1 MTGELTNLSWWCLLR
16 EIHFEG
22 GMQRS
27 HLLHVKKFEW
37 LNDRNLRLKTDHH
50 TILISALDPP
60 EVDPQGA
67 AVWAEWQTFKRDN
80 PWLEKVAAEI
90 RDDHL
95 KTARRA
101 VG

>member
-1 MTGELTNLSWWCLLR
+1 MTNLSWWCLLR

-27 HLLHVKKFEW
+27 HLLHVKSFEW
-37 LNDRNLRLKTDHH
+37 LNDRNLRLKTDMHSL
-50 TILISALDPP
+50 LISALDPP
-60 EVDPQGA
+60 EIDPQGD
-67 AVWAEWQTFKRDN
+67 AVWRKWQAFKQANLWLAE
-80 PWLEKVAAEI
+80 VAEEI

-95 KTARRA
+95 ETARRA